1 MGGSTRYNRLALLVI
16 FLTSIAFYSCKDDVF
31 SPEKVKATY
40 QNKFPVKD
48 IDPDMDWKM
57 TRQIPINVA
66 VYEDYGVDYAVRIYT
81 KNPLDKESD
90 AILLAEGVANHELQ
104 FNTIA
109 DCPVALQ
116 TLYAVRYDAKGRAAV
131 KPIDITDGKL
141 TATFGWAPD
150 ATPSSRAAAN
160 TRADKA
166 TSQDCPYTDKDIEN
180 LLVKATEY
188 TGQQIAETG
197 IYKISKKYKG
207 QLNIGYADNR
217 PENSILLLVAPKA
230 EWSIPQG
237 TTIPTGVRLII
248 ARKGEVKLA
257 SGGEWSPTLTFKG
270 NSSLVIMGNP
280 EYEIDDDDDE
290 PEVDVHDEGEIKEHD
305 EQRSWIAFE
314 NTGLIYNRGEIDVTG
329 IKNTGST
336 LYNYGELDLDVLV
349 GSQLTVNHGSIETNY
364 IGSSNGDPQIIENYC
379 IIDVDNT
386 CNIKSLTMGPSSYL
400 ECKNFYPGDGM
411 PILKLG
417 HGSFIKVKEESKFS
431 CHIYGPTQK
440 GEYALFR
447 SNGKI
452 TDASGGSCNGMIYFE
467 IEQEAPSIFYEFIKR
482 GDTKAIICK
491 KGKAPAYIPEGN
503 CSGLGNTPSEEPDP
517 QPENRLVL
525 SYAFEDNFPLVG
537 DYDFNDI
544 VLDVTVSYDRGSDN
558 KITTTNINVQ
568 LAAAGASKMV
578 GAGLRIVGNDARSAI
593 RDISFAGPDAERF
606 QSTISGSMFSSAI
619 EADHVITLFGNAHA
633 VFGVSAGTLVNT
645 GITEAPIYTYQIKIE
660 QNDGYQWETPVI
672 TQDSLDFFIAYKYK
686 TMEKRMEVHLYD
698 FWKYGATPAGT
709 IQQENLDLAG
719 NNTWAIC
726 VPEKYR
732 YPKEYINVSAVG
744 DIPCAYPKFLSWAR
758 DRNVDEDWYKY
769 PNQENVYR

>member
-1 MGGSTRYNRLALLVI
+1 MGRNTRNSRLTLLVI

-40 QNKFPVKD
+40 QDRFPVKD
-48 IDPDMDWKM
+48 IDPNMDWKM
-57 TRQIPINVA
+57 TRQISINVA

-81 KNPLDKESD
+81 ENPLVEGSD
-90 AILLAEGVANHELQ
+90 AKLLAEGVANRELK
-104 FNTIA
+104 FETTA

-116 TLYAVRYDAKGRAAV
+116 TLYATRYDAKGRAAV

-160 TRADKA
+160 TRAYKA
-166 TSQDCPYTDKDIEN
+166 TTQDCPYTDKDIEY

-188 TGQQIAETG
+188 AGQQITKAG
-197 IYKISKKYKG
+197 IYKISKAYKG

-217 PENSILLLVAPKA
+217 PENSILLLVAPEA

-248 ARKGEVKLA
+248 ARKGKVKLD

-270 NSSLVIMGNP
+270 NSSLVIMGVPRYKIN
-280 EYEIDDDDDE
+280 DDDE

-305 EQRSWIAFE
+305 GQSSWIAFE
-314 NTGLIYNRGEIDVTG
+314 NTGLIYNRGEIDITG

-336 LYNYGELDLDVLV
+336 LYNYGELDLEKLV
-349 GSQLTVNHGSIETNY
+349 GSQLTVNHGSIETDY
-364 IGSSNGDPQIIENYC
+364 IGSDNGNPQNIENYC
-379 IIDVDNT
+379 IIEVEKT

-400 ECKNFYPGDGM
+400 ECENFYPGDGM
-411 PILKLG
+411 PILTLG
-417 HGSFIKVKEESKFS
+417 HGSFIKVKDKSKFS

-440 GEYALFR
+440 DEYALVR
-447 SNGKI
+447 LEGEI
-452 TDASGGSCNGMIYFE
+452 TDASGGSCNGVIYFE
-467 IEQEAPSIFYEFIKR
+467 LGEYPTYSFEEFTRRGDGQASIFWEK
-482 GDTKAIICK
+482 
-491 KGKAPAYIPEGN
+491 KAPAYIPDGN

-568 LAAAGASKMV
+568 LAAAGASKMI

-593 RDISFAGPDAERF
+593 RNISFAGPDAERF
-606 QSTISGSMFSSAI
+606 QSTIPGSMFSSTI
-619 EADHVITLFGNAHA
+619 ETDQVISLFGNAHA
-633 VFGVSAGTLVNT
+633 VFGVPAGTLVNT

-660 QNDGYQWETPVI
+660 QNDAFQWETPVI
-672 TQDSLDFFIAYKYK
+672 TQESLDFFIAYKYK

-726 VPEKYR
+726 VPEKFR
-732 YPKEYINVSAVG
+732 YPKEYINVSAIG
-744 DIPCAYPKFLSWAR
+744 DIPCAYPKFLNWAK
-758 DRNVDEDWYKY
+758 DRTADEDWYKY